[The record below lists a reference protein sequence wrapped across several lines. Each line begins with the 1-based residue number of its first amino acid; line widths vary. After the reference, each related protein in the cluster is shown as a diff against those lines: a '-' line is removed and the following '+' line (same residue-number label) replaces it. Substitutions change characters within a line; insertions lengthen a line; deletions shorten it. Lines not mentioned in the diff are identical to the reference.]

1 MNKLNNFPHPSNG
14 SADPLV
20 QSPKSADCS
29 DQLILDSGESKQHLS
44 FAELVQ
50 RLAAPRKVRRNMG
63 QVRGEEVDEAGEIT
77 LFVAH
82 RKVDSKNPDWFEK
95 KVLLSSREAYI
106 ILENAPFDN
115 DAVYEVEEERRGGY
129 WHWTKI
135 TKIEKGGL

>member
-1 MNKLNNFPHPSNG
+1 MTNNANQNTTFTAIDQATSG
-14 SADPLV
+14 STE
-20 QSPKSADCS
+20 K
-29 DQLILDSGESKQHLS
+29 KHLS
-44 FAELVQ
+44 FAELIQ
-50 RLAAPRKVRRNMG
+50 QLNAPRRQLRQIG
-63 QVRGEEVDEAGEIT
+63 EVRGEATGDNSDEAM
-77 LFVAH
+77 LFVPH